1 MSNNGKWKSKSA
13 EKTKEK
19 LGLKKK
25 EEMSDSQLGEK
36 IASEKIASEK
46 SSINDNESVG
56 SDRTSSSISSSG
68 FSKKDY
74 QKKRTDY
81 SFPKPGQNFGK
92 DARSRNNN
100 KDGKS
105 NDSGLNSGGSNGPFN
120 NSGGFRNTVSGR
132 NNSGD
137 KYNNNYKGNYKSNN
151 KNGFGKGGGY
161 NKRSNFKVKISN
173 LPRDI
178 DNPEWKEDVEKQLY
192 EFSQGITRIDFRHL
206 ERDKTVRD
214 FNGNERKIEKKYDGT
229 VMFVHFNNEDEA
241 RYFCESL
248 DGTMKGWHMI
258 ISSEFLDSNGNF
270 QKSAAENNFEIEV

>member
-25 EEMSDSQLGEK
+25 EEMSDDKVGGK
-36 IASEKIASEK
+36 IGPEK

-56 SDRTSSSISSSG
+56 SDRTSSSISSNG

-81 SFPKPGQNFGK
+81 SFPKSGQDFGK

-100 KDGKS
+100 KDRKS
-105 NDSGLNSGGSNGPFN
+105 NDPGMNSGGGKEPFN
-120 NSGGFRNTVSGR
+120 NSRGFRNTVSGR

-137 KYNNNYKGNYKSNN
+137 KSNNNYKGNHKYNY
-151 KNGFGKGGGY
+151 KNGFSKGGGF

-178 DNPEWKEDVEKQLY
+178 DNSEWKEDVEKQLY

-206 ERDKTVRD
+206 ERDKTIRD
-214 FNGNERKIEKKYDGT
+214 SNGNERKLEKRYEGT
-229 VMFVHFNNEDEA
+229 VMFVHFINEDEA
-241 RYFCESL
+241 RYFCENL

-270 QKSAAENNFEIEV
+270 QKNVADNNLEIEV